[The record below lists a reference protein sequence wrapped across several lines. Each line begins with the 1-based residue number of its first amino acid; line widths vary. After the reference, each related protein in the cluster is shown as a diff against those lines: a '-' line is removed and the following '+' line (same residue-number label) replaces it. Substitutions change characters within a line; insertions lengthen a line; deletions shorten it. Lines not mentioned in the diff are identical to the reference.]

1 MLSFETEDS
10 NFVNILFILKKNRV
24 CRFDTPIFSCGI
36 SHCIS
41 AMVISRKDLYKE
53 IRILYKYVIYEGL
66 NSGLLLKDENE
77 NANK

>member
-1 MLSFETEDS
+1 M
-10 NFVNILFILKKNRV
+10 FI
-24 CRFDTPIFSCGI
+24 G
-36 SHCIS
+36 
-41 AMVISRKDLYKE
+41 RKDLYKE